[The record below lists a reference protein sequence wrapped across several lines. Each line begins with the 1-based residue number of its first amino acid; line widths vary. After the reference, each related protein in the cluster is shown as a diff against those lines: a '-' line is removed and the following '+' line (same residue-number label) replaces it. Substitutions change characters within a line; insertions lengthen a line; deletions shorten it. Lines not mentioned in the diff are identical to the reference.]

1 MWKQFNLSLD
11 VRIQKKNLTPNC
23 LLSRAWQRRALF
35 FPICWARGVEFISV
49 AFEYYL
55 SGKGWI
61 KNNWLLFFTRFNET
75 IRCKK
80 LITRETEKSQAS
92 GAHKNVTI
100 AKYRLISGVKSSSE
114 TSGKSKNLLDMTWRE
129 MLLSESK
136 HIIRDLQYVPG
147 DERGKIKLI
156 W

>member
-11 VRIQKKNLTPNC
+11 VRIQKKI
-23 LLSRAWQRRALF
+23 WH
-35 FPICWARGVEFISV
+35 PIVCWAVHGSGELSFFLYAELGGVEFISV

-92 GAHKNVTI
+92 GTHKNVTI